1 PHAGAASGAATT
13 GPRVAPPGL
22 LDPGIGPLLGD
33 AGEPAAAVHLSAADQ
48 YLGLLAVGRPGTGKS
63 VLIRL
68 LYAWNCLERVRPT
81 GRPGHPGARNTLI
94 VFESKGQ
101 EGAQLYRAWAA
112 ATGDR
117 ALLIEAADP
126 TTFAVD
132 LFDTPG
138 TIQDRARTFT
148 AMLTYAFEPGAIQGR
163 AVEALTA
170 ALSGALVTTDRV
182 ARDAGLPAGRSPVF
196 YAHVLLGGRGDE
208 RATALAAAIRGSADR
223 AATPG
228 DPDTTNDDH
237 DSVAE
242 LGDVVDRLQP
252 FFGAGS
258 TPAGR
263 RNLTESSR
271 NKLDELLAAE
281 HWWSPA
287 RRKVTWAQ
295 ILTGHRSVVI
305 NAGPAGEGH
314 QLTERLTGYLSAML
328 TFSLREAISR
338 TCNGWREQGRSV
350 SIFADELALLA
361 GSSAEVLVWLHDAGR
376 SFGVRP
382 YLATQRIT
390 QLPAVLA
397 ESILDYG
404 TVCWFVQSNPDVA
417 DRAARDLSVDGSA
430 WSPADVTNLAPY
442 TAVVRTH
449 VGQRR
454 QPAAP
459 VRVAFFEDRMGA
471 FPAAQG
477 HPTDHPAV
485 SAPAVGGPR

>member
-1 PHAGAASGAATT
+1 
-13 GPRVAPPGL
+13 
-22 LDPGIGPLLGD
+22 
-33 AGEPAAAVHLSAADQ
+33 
-48 YLGLLAVGRPGTGKS
+48 
-63 VLIRL
+63 
-68 LYAWNCLERVRPT
+68 
-81 GRPGHPGARNTLI
+81 
-94 VFESKGQ
+94 
-101 EGAQLYRAWAA
+101 
-112 ATGDR
+112 
-117 ALLIEAADP
+117 
-126 TTFAVD
+126 
-132 LFDTPG
+132 
-138 TIQDRARTFT
+138 
-148 AMLTYAFEPGAIQGR
+148 M
-163 AVEALTA
+163 EALTA

-182 ARDAGLPAGRSPVF
+182 ARHAGLPAGRSPVF
-196 YAHVLLGGRGDE
+196 YAHVLLGGRGDD

-228 DPDTTNDDH
+228 DPDTTNDDP

-305 NAGPAGEGH
+305 NAGPAGDGA

-477 HPTDHPAV
+477 HPTDHSAV

>member
-1 PHAGAASGAATT
+1 
-13 GPRVAPPGL
+13 
-22 LDPGIGPLLGD
+22 
-33 AGEPAAAVHLSAADQ
+33 
-48 YLGLLAVGRPGTGKS
+48 
-63 VLIRL
+63 
-68 LYAWNCLERVRPT
+68 
-81 GRPGHPGARNTLI
+81 
-94 VFESKGQ
+94 
-101 EGAQLYRAWAA
+101 
-112 ATGDR
+112 
-117 ALLIEAADP
+117 
-126 TTFAVD
+126 
-132 LFDTPG
+132 
-138 TIQDRARTFT
+138 
-148 AMLTYAFEPGAIQGR
+148 
-163 AVEALTA
+163 
-170 ALSGALVTTDRV
+170 
-182 ARDAGLPAGRSPVF
+182 
-196 YAHVLLGGRGDE
+196 VLLGGRGDD

-228 DPDTTNDDH
+228 DPDTTNDDP

-350 SIFADELALLA
+350 SVFADELALLA